1 MTLEANLWGQIKIL
15 VESLWS
21 SVGLNC
27 KNLNYRIIIIL
38 ERDKLNYIINIKQ
51 QMGETALI
59 QKLGLADFNWEV
71 QALLVGAGWLYLV
84 SFIKLG

>member
-15 VESLWS
+15 VESC
-21 SVGLNC
+21 GLNC
-27 KNLNYRIIIIL
+27 KILNYRIIIIL